1 MEEDSTKPKK
11 DCAGVRGGTAYRD
24 SCKRCVGGTTGK
36 EPCKDTTQSTPCD
49 SLQKAAQNLDSIYIK
64 SKANS
69 MLATI
74 PNLDKISI
82 EKGFPVFQK
91 FSVNPYDVTDTTF
104 TGQYKIEDTIYTG
117 TSTGISYSFYI
128 PPLHTFAADLHTHPP
143 NGYNAPSA
151 KDVYRLLETKST
163 DKHFEG
169 KFVAAFNGNKYAIT
183 VTDNAMAAAF
193 LSTQSQYLNDST
205 NDWEENSGIGKAF
218 AEVYDHFL
226 DNDSTKRNYAYEMA
240 MAAVL
245 KQYKTGISLNK
256 KDASGNFKPIV
267 VNTITHPEKPK
278 KKFYTRDCL

>member
-1 MEEDSTKPKK
+1 
-11 DCAGVRGGTAYRD
+11 
-24 SCKRCVGGTTGK
+24 
-36 EPCKDTTQSTPCD
+36 
-49 SLQKAAQNLDSIYIK
+49 
-64 SKANS
+64 

-74 PNLDKISI
+74 PNLDTISI
-82 EKGFPVFQK
+82 EKGFPIFQK

-117 TSTGISYSFYI
+117 TNTGISYSFYI
-128 PPLHTFAADLHTHPP
+128 PHLHTFAADFHTHPP

-163 DKHFEG
+163 DKHFKG
-169 KFVAAFNGNKYAIT
+169 KYVAAHNGNKYAIT

-193 LSTQSQYLNDST
+193 LSTKSQYLNDST
-205 NDWEENSGIGKAF
+205 NDWKDASGIGKAF

-240 MAAVL
+240 MATVL

-256 KDASGNFKPIV
+256 RDASGNFQPIV
-267 VNTITHPEKPK
+267 VNTIIHPEKPK